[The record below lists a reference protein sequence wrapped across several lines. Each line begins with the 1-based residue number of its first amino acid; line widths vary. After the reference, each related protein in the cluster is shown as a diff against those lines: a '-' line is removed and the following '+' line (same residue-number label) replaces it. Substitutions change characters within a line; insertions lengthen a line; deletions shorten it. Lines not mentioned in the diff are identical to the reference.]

1 MIAKTIVIT
10 GASDGIGAA
19 AARQLKASG
28 HLVVVVGRSPQKT
41 AAVAN
46 EIKAPYLTANFADL
60 REVRSLANS
69 LLSQYPRIDVLAN
82 NAGGIFGTREKTV
95 DGFEKTIQVNHLA
108 PFLLTHLLCQRLISS
123 KATVINTASLAA
135 KIWGNIDLKDLN
147 NDSNFGSRKAY
158 GDAKLANILFTR
170 ELERRYGGQGI
181 SAVAFHPGTVATNFA
196 SDSTSWIR
204 FAYHSPIRRLAGL
217 ITPEMGAKQLVWLA
231 ESEPK
236 VDWKPGEYYEK
247 GKVSKTNMQA
257 SDANFAREFWDVSA
271 AILNSYL
278 TCN

>member
-19 AARQLKASG
+19 AARKLKASG
-28 HLVVVVGRSPQKT
+28 HQVVVVGRSRQKT
-41 AAVAN
+41 AKIAN
-46 EIKAPYLTANFADL
+46 EIGAPFLTADFADL
-60 REVRSLANS
+60 SQVRSLSIS
-69 LLSQYPRIDVLAN
+69 LLTEYPRIDVLSN
-82 NAGGIFGTREKTV
+82 NAGGIFGTRERTV
-95 DGFEKTIQVNHLA
+95 DGFEKTFQVNHLA
-108 PFLLTHLLCQRLISS
+108 PFLLTHLLLQKLISS
-123 KATVINTASLAA
+123 KATVVNTTSKAA
-135 KIWGNIDLKDLN
+135 KLWGNIDLKDLN

-170 ELERRYGGQGI
+170 ELECRYGSQGI

-196 SDSTSWIR
+196 SESTSWIR
-204 FAYHSPIRRLAGL
+204 FAYHSPFKRLVGL

-247 GKVSKTNMQA
+247 GKIGKTNKQA
-257 SDANFAREFWDVSA
+257 SDPTLARELWDVTA
-271 AILNSYL
+271 AMLEIMQ
-278 TCN
+278 